1 MTKRIFWCVYFVLG
15 LTAQADQ
22 PPNILFLYLDDFG
35 WKDTS
40 YMGSDFYETPNI
52 DRLAN
57 HGMIF
62 TDAYSTSANCAPA
75 RACLLSGQYTPRH
88 QIYNVG
94 TRPRGNEKHRRL
106 EHIAGTNKLGLNI
119 ITWAECLKQAGY
131 RTGMFGKW
139 HLGPSPKAQG
149 FDVAAEHNKI
159 PGMRGHKGK
168 NGEYLTDLLTERTLD
183 FIGEKSNKPWCAYL
197 SHYAVHTPIQAKN
210 KIILKYQKK
219 GGGELHRDP
228 VMAAMIQS
236 VDEGV
241 GRLVSK
247 LKKSG
252 QRNNTVILFYS
263 DNGGYGPATDMAPLY
278 GYKGN
283 YFEGGIRVPFFVNWP
298 NKIKGGQKTDEPIIG
313 VDIFPTL
320 LDLSGVNRPDQTLDG
335 VSLKPFL
342 LGQVQTVGPRPLFW
356 HFPCYLQSYDVYE
369 EQRDPLFRT
378 RPCSVIR
385 FGEWKLH
392 EYFEDGAL
400 QLYNLKE
407 DIAEQKDLAKERPAM
422 VSRLHKMLKDWRRD
436 TNAIVPKALNPKF
449 DKEAEAQAIH
459 AARLKLRPV
468 K

>member
-1 MTKRIFWCVYFVLG
+1 MTKRLFCCFVFALG
-15 LTAQADQ
+15 LTVQADKR
-22 PPNILFLYLDDFG
+22 PNILFIYLDDFG
-35 WKDTS
+35 WKDTG

-52 DRLAN
+52 DRLAKR
-57 HGMIF
+57 GMIF

-119 ITWAECLKQAGY
+119 ITWAECLKQSGY
-131 RTGMFGKW
+131 RMGMFGKW

-149 FDVAAEHNKI
+149 FDVVVEHNKI
-159 PGMRGHKGK
+159 PGMRGHIGK

-197 SHYAVHTPIQAKN
+197 SHYAVHTPLQAKN
-210 KIILKYQKK
+210 KIISKYQKK
-219 GGGELHRDP
+219 GSGKLHRDP

-241 GRLVSK
+241 GRLVAK
-247 LKKSG
+247 LHKSE
-252 QRNNTVILFYS
+252 QRNNTVILFFS

-298 NKIKGGQKTDEPIIG
+298 NRIKGGQKTDEPIIG
-313 VDIFPTL
+313 VDLFPTL
-320 LDLSGVNRPDQTLDG
+320 LDLSGAKRPDQPLDG
-335 VSLKPFL
+335 VSLTPFL

-385 FGEWKLH
+385 LGEWKLH

-400 QLYNLKE
+400 KLFNLKE
-407 DIAEQKDLAKERPAM
+407 DISEQNDLAKERPAM
-422 VSRLHKMLKDWRRD
+422 VRRLHKLLKDWRRD
-436 TNAIVPKALNPKF
+436 TGAIVPKAFNPKF
-449 DKEAEAQAIH
+449 DKEAEAKAIH

-468 K
+468 E